1 MFKNTSKLKVVLK
14 CAGIAGAAITMF
26 SACSDD
32 PSVAG
37 TAVEPNQNPIAYE
50 DVSSS
55 SIEQPSS
62 SVDGA
67 TSSSSEVQPASN
79 SSSTPRDSSDNAH
92 SSSSEIQPAS
102 SSSSTPRSSSDDSS
116 SPSIEPQSSSTQQQ
130 SSSTLPQSSSDFSD
144 GDVPIPQEPTNRLSD
159 FIWQYNTRGNQ
170 YTPDIEFDE
179 NVLAYRLVGHDNC
192 EQGKVCDDTAP
203 IYEEFRHAG
212 LNKDIEIDVI
222 KVLFPMT
229 GSEIKSLSKPLK
241 CPLHLLNIATNSNTG
256 FVLTGISADTLTIA
270 DLEISSSCDV
280 STEQKVFGILFM
292 YCGEFST
299 NVVIEHQKPSSATS
313 VCVPDYEKEWMRYPL
328 LQSGR
333 DYE

>member
-1 MFKNTSKLKVVLK
+1 MLKNTSKLKVVLK

-50 DVSSS
+50 EVSSS

-92 SSSSEIQPAS
+92 SSSSEIPPAS
-102 SSSSTPRSSSDDSS
+102 SSSNTPCGSSSDSDT
-116 SPSIEPQSSSTQQQ
+116 PPIIPQSSS
-130 SSSTLPQSSSDFSD
+130 SLPQSSSDISD
-144 GDVPIPQEPTNRLSD
+144 GDVPIPQEPPNRLSD
-159 FIWQYNTRGNQ
+159 FIWQYNARGNQ
-170 YTPDIEFDE
+170 YNPDIEFDE

-192 EQGKVCDDTAP
+192 EQGKACDDTAP

-212 LNKDIEIDVI
+212 LNKDIETDVI

>member
-55 SIEQPSS
+55 SVTPVAE
-62 SVDGA
+62 
-67 TSSSSEVQPASN
+67 SSSEVQPASC

-92 SSSSEIQPAS
+92 SSSSEIPPAS
-102 SSSSTPRSSSDDSS
+102 SSSNTPCGSSSDSDT
-116 SPSIEPQSSSTQQQ
+116 PPIIQQ
-130 SSSTLPQSSSDFSD
+130 SSSSLPQSSSDFSD

-170 YTPDIEFDE
+170 YNPDIEFDE
-179 NVLAYRLVGHDNC
+179 NVLAYHLVGHDNC

-203 IYEEFRHAG
+203 IYEEFRHAR
-212 LNKDIEIDVI
+212 LYKDIETDVI

-328 LQSGR
+328 LKSGR

>member
-50 DVSSS
+50 EVSSS
-55 SIEQPSS
+55 SVTLVAE
-62 SVDGA
+62 
-67 TSSSSEVQPASN
+67 SSSEVQPAS
-79 SSSTPRDSSDNAH
+79 SSLSTPRDSSDNAH
-92 SSSSEIQPAS
+92 SSSSEIPPAS
-102 SSSSTPRSSSDDSS
+102 SSSNTPCGSSSDSS
-116 SPSIEPQSSSTQQQ
+116 SPPIIQQ
-130 SSSTLPQSSSDFSD
+130 SSSSLPQSSSDFSD

-170 YTPDIEFDE
+170 YNPDIEFDE
-179 NVLAYRLVGHDNC
+179 NVLAYHLVGHDNC

-203 IYEEFRHAG
+203 IYEEFRHAR
-212 LNKDIEIDVI
+212 LYKDIETDVI

-328 LQSGR
+328 LKSGR

>member
-1 MFKNTSKLKVVLK
+1 MFKVTSKLKVVLK

-50 DVSSS
+50 DASSS

-67 TSSSSEVQPASN
+67 TSSSSEVQPAS
-79 SSSTPRDSSDNAH
+79 SSLSTPRDSSDNAH
-92 SSSSEIQPAS
+92 SSSSEIPPAS
-102 SSSSTPRSSSDDSS
+102 SSSNTPSSSSDDSS
-116 SPSIEPQSSSTQQQ
+116 SPSIEPQSSSTQ
-130 SSSTLPQSSSDFSD
+130 LQSSSDFGD

-170 YTPDIEFDE
+170 YNPDIEFDE
-179 NVLAYRLVGHDNC
+179 NVLAYHLVGHDNC

-203 IYEEFRHAG
+203 IYEEFRHAR
-212 LNKDIEIDVI
+212 LNKDIETDVI

-328 LQSGR
+328 LKSGR

>member
-1 MFKNTSKLKVVLK
+1 MFKVTSKLKVVLK

-50 DVSSS
+50 DASSS

-67 TSSSSEVQPASN
+67 TSSSSEVQPAS
-79 SSSTPRDSSDNAH
+79 SSLSTPRDSSDNAH
-92 SSSSEIQPAS
+92 SSSSEIPPAS
-102 SSSSTPRSSSDDSS
+102 SSSNTPSSSSDDSS
-116 SPSIEPQSSSTQQQ
+116 SPSIEPQSSS
-130 SSSTLPQSSSDFSD
+130 SLPQSSSDISD

-159 FIWQYNTRGNQ
+159 FIWPYNTRGNQ
-170 YTPDIEFDE
+170 YNPDIEFDE
-179 NVLAYRLVGHDNC
+179 NVLAYHLVGHDNC

-203 IYEEFRHAG
+203 IYEEFRHAR
-212 LNKDIEIDVI
+212 LYKDIETDVI

-328 LQSGR
+328 LKSGR